1 MPYGNAGF
9 GDAGKGTTV
18 VWKDLPVLM
27 RDGPGQARAGATG
40 AAGGKRGLFR
50 RKYGQAMID
59 RAWSFQYNNAINQL
73 MRGDGSVKQFIG
85 MSPSGRLDEAVSGLR
100 NPQFIMLLSNN
111 NQFEEHV
118 KALEQKFPGVPSI
131 GCIGM
136 SYQVNVIE
144 NGVSVIA
151 FSDGVSA
158 AAGVLE
164 QVSAMPVKY
173 IRRLERDIQAVNGS
187 GRDTVCID
195 FCTGNDACVL
205 TTINTALRRREI
217 SLVGGTGGEGR
228 VSANGR
234 VYQDAVAYG
243 LVRNQSG
250 RVKTYKENIYHQ
262 LGNYRFIAS
271 DTDRA
276 NYILGS
282 LNGKPAKQVYKDIL
296 HVTDQEILTRTF
308 QNPFGKIN
316 GDDTCI
322 ISIKEVNGN
331 ALACFRQ
338 VNDSDVLILLELGDY
353 QAITRDTI
361 QTIQREFPRRS
372 AVFSVNCLFRYK
384 LFTERGYMQT
394 YLREMAALGCHA
406 GVVGY
411 GEHYNNRFV
420 NQSMTC
426 VVFE

>member
-1 MPYGNAGF
+1 M
-9 GDAGKGTTV
+9 
-18 VWKDLPVLM
+18 
-27 RDGPGQARAGATG
+27 
-40 AAGGKRGLFR
+40 
-50 RKYGQAMID
+50 
-59 RAWSFQYNNAINQL
+59 
-73 MRGDGSVKQFIG
+73 KQFVG
-85 MSPSGRLDEAVSGLR
+85 MSPRGNLEEAVSGLR
-100 NPQFIMLLSNN
+100 APQFLMLLSNN
-111 NQFEEHV
+111 AQFEAHV
-118 KALEQKFPGVPSI
+118 KELERRFPGVPSI

-136 SYQVNVIE
+136 SYQVNVVE

-151 FSDGVSA
+151 FYDGVNA
-158 AAGVLE
+158 AANVLE

-173 IRRLERDIQAVNGS
+173 IRRLEQDMQTVGGG

-195 FCTGNDACVL
+195 FCTGNDACAL
-205 TTINTALRRREI
+205 TTIYTALRQRGV

-234 VYQDAVAYG
+234 IYQDAVAYA
-243 LVRNQSG
+243 LVRNLGG

-262 LGNYRFIAS
+262 MGDYRFIAS

-282 LNGKPAKQVYKDIL
+282 LNGKPAKQVYKSIL
-296 HVTDQEILTRTF
+296 HVSDEEILTRTF

-331 ALACFRQ
+331 SLACFRQ

-353 QAITRDTI
+353 QATVRNTI
-361 QTIQREFPRRS
+361 QKICRDFPRRS

-384 LFTERGYMQT
+384 LFSEHHYMQT
-394 YLREMAALGCHA
+394 YLKEMSALGSHA
-406 GVVGY
+406 GFVGY
-411 GEHYNNRFV
+411 GEHYNNQFV